1 MENKKL
7 EIKKVEIKMKNGS
20 VISQP
25 NQTSENT
32 VHSSRC
38 PLNECQPYHLKP
50 LRFEKEYI
58 FTYWYHKDTKE
69 SIDMNKIEFV
79 EVAFPNNTRGCYT
92 LHYEAESINDMGLST
107 TLYDYYI
114 KEEFQGIPA
123 KLYLTDIIKN
133 GGVVIAMDLTPPKYS
148 TEIIEGDVFI
158 GQQTLNFLHHDN
170 PQVDNDEV
178 DDMLNRVT
186 YNKEVNTNF
195 DFIYQDAVVCD
206 GTMMFIWN
214 VQTKMFGNLLAG
226 RIVLADDT
234 DKDNSNITYQ
244 IGDVT
249 IEIENNVET
258 DKPFPMSKY
267 TIKIPTKVIK
277 L

>member
-25 NQTSENT
+25 NQSNEQ
-32 VHSSRC
+32 VKRSSRF
-38 PLNECQPYHLKP
+38 P
-50 LRFEKEYI
+50 FENKKE
-58 FTYWYHKDTKE
+58 
-69 SIDMNKIEFV
+69 V
-79 EVAFPNNTRGCYT
+79 
-92 LHYEAESINDMGLST
+92 
-107 TLYDYYI
+107 
-114 KEEFQGIPA
+114 
-123 KLYLTDIIKN
+123 
-133 GGVVIAMDLTPPKYS
+133 
-148 TEIIEGDVFI
+148 EIIEGDVFI
-158 GQQTLNFLHHDN
+158 AQQTLNFLHHDN

-178 DDMLNRVT
+178 DEMLNKVT
-186 YNKEVNTNF
+186 YNKEVNTDF

-226 RIVLADDT
+226 RIVLADDI
-234 DKDNSNITYQ
+234 DKDNSNIAYQ

-267 TIKIPTKVIK
+267 TINIPTKVIK

>member
-1 MENKKL
+1 MEDKKL
-7 EIKKVEIKMKNGS
+7 IIKKVEIKMKNGS

-133 GGVVIAMDLTPPKYS
+133 DGEVIAMDLTPPKYS

-158 GQQTLNFLHHDN
+158 EEETKILKGLIENFNED
-170 PQVDNDEV
+170 
-178 DDMLNRVT
+178 RVT
-186 YNKEVNTNF
+186 YNPSVNTNF
-195 DFIYQDAVVCD
+195 DFIHQDSVVCD
-206 GTMMFIWN
+206 GTMMFIWER
-214 VQTKMFGNLLAG
+214 QDQLFYNLLAG

>member
-25 NQTSENT
+25 TQSNVNT
-32 VHSSRC
+32 VRSSRF
-38 PLNECQPYHLKP
+38 PFEDRQPYHLKP

-133 GGVVIAMDLTPPKYS
+133 DGEVIAMDLTPPKYS
-148 TEIIEGDVFI
+148 TEVIKGDEFIEEETKILKGLI
-158 GQQTLNFLHHDN
+158 ENFNED
-170 PQVDNDEV
+170 
-178 DDMLNRVT
+178 RVT
-186 YNKEVNTNF
+186 YNPSVNTNF
-195 DFIYQDAVVCD
+195 DFIHQDSVVCD
-206 GTMMFIWN
+206 GTMMFIWER
-214 VQTKMFGNLLAG
+214 QDQLFYNLLAG
-226 RIVLADDT
+226 NVIREEDLG
-234 DKDNSNITYQ
+234 KDNLGIAYQ
-244 IGDVT
+244 IGDVS